1 MALTTTQIQG
11 LIDTHKGKSHLD
23 QLKWDRVRSWYTSES
38 WAQQGGDAPQ
48 GSQEPINAGGDLS
61 LETNYP
67 YAFVDTM
74 VANIC
79 PNNPEV
85 TVNAR
90 RKKLHGPAKYRQA
103 LINDTLYRTGAH
115 RILWRAA
122 TMSSVYPRSFVK
134 TVWNF
139 RKRSPD
145 FINIDPR
152 YVWYDMSVDRWE
164 DVRYVIEVT
173 VLTREDFYSRV
184 KSKGKEDRAYN
195 PEVAEKADFGA
206 FPEWLRDRVQ
216 DRNLMNESSKEV
228 FEWVTVYE
236 VYDFSGEGR
245 YYHFLEEQEEPL
257 FAGELPYRFVR
268 NPFYRL
274 TFNDNLQDIGG
285 LSDISLIAP
294 VLERLNELDTLM
306 LWFAQTAI
314 PITMLNTGLCDN
326 PERVRSQLRDSTSP
340 GSIVEVSGKANASI
354 SDIIG
359 HTQTPSLSPEFIQ
372 TRDRCMQI
380 IEFILGIP
388 QYSRG
393 VVGVSDVATEVALAD
408 TATRTRNGRRQQE
421 IYDLIGW
428 QSQTIVGLYEE
439 FLADDEILPV
449 RLTGNE
455 EILEI
460 TRASMLAREVQAA
473 RGEDPLEYDYQA
485 VAYSPTENNRLVQ
498 LRNLSQFFPLLAQ
511 APEVDQATLVKKLA
525 ELLQMEDI
533 LKDKEQIQQEA
544 QMAQDQ
550 LAMQQQQTAEMGQQ
564 MQAGAPSPDN
574 IASGALPPG
583 ADPVMPPLPNG
594 AGAGGGQNPL
604 TGFGGAPF
612 DLNPNIPRDQ

>member
-1 MALTTTQIQG
+1 MLTKSQIKG
-11 LIDTHKGKSHLD
+11 LIETHKAKSHID
-23 QLKWDRVRSWYTSES
+23 QKGWDEVRSWYTSQS
-38 WAQQGGDAPQ
+38 TGVGGPQ
-48 GSQEPINAGGDLS
+48 GSADAQADEDLS
-61 LETNYP
+61 FQTNYP

-90 RKKLHGPAKYRQA
+90 RKGLHEPAKYREA
-103 LINDTLYRTGAH
+103 LINDTLRRVRTH

-139 RKRSPD
+139 KRRSPD
-145 FINIDPR
+145 FLVVDPR

-164 DVRYVIEVT
+164 DIRYTIEVT
-173 VLTREDFYSRV
+173 VLTRQDFESRIKREKNSSDESKVYS
-184 KSKGKEDRAYN
+184 A
-195 PEVAEKADFGA
+195 EVAGKAQFGA
-206 FPEWLRDRVQ
+206 YPEWLKDQQRDRS
-216 DRNLMNESSKEV
+216 LMNESSKEV

-236 VYDFSGEGR
+236 VYDFSGDGR
-245 YYHFLEEQEEPL
+245 YFHYLEDQEEPL
-257 FAGELPYRFVR
+257 FAGELPYRFIR

-274 TFNDNLQDIGG
+274 TFNDNLENIGG
-285 LSDISLIAP
+285 LSDVSLIAP

-314 PITMLNTGLCDN
+314 PITMLNTGLVDN
-326 PERVRSQLRDSTSP
+326 PERIRSQLRDATSP
-340 GSIVEVSGKANASI
+340 GSIVEVAGKSGASMQ
-354 SDIIG
+354 DIIG
-359 HTQTPSLSPEFIQ
+359 HTMTPSLSPEFVAA
-372 TRDRCMQI
+372 RDRCIQV

-421 IYDLIGW
+421 VYDLISW
-428 QSQTIVGLYEE
+428 QSQSIVGLYEE
-439 FLADDEILPV
+439 FLADDEVLPV
-449 RLTGNE
+449 RMGGDSE
-455 EILEI
+455 VVEI
-460 TRASMLAREVQAA
+460 TRASMLAREILSSQ
-473 RGEDPLEYDYQA
+473 GEEPLEYDYSA
-485 VAYSPTENNRLVQ
+485 VPYSPTENNRLVQ
-498 LRNLSQFFPLLAQ
+498 LRNLSQYFDLLSQ
-511 APEVDQATLVKKLA
+511 SEQIDQKRLIRKLT

-533 LKDKEQIQQEA
+533 LKDRQQLEQEA
-544 QMAQDQ
+544 QAADQQAQEAQ
-550 LAMQQQQTAEMGQQ
+550 AQAQGGMPPVGQTN
-564 MQAGAPSPDN
+564 DT

-583 ADPVMPPLPNG
+583 TEPVMPPLPG
-594 AGAGGGQNPL
+594 GGGAGGGQSPL

-612 DLNPNIPRDQ
+612 DTGPGIPRNQ

>member
-1 MALTTTQIQG
+1 MLSTKQIQG
-11 LIDTHKGKSHLD
+11 LIDTHKAKSHID
-23 QLKWDRVRSWYTSES
+23 QKKFDRFRALYTSKMAS
-38 WAQQGGDAPQ
+38 RQDVPQ
-48 GSQEPINAGGDLS
+48 GAADPVSEGSYDLN

-90 RKKLHGPAKYRQA
+90 RKGLHEPAKYREA
-103 LINDTLYRTGAH
+103 LINDTFRRVSSH
-115 RILWRAA
+115 RVLWRAA
-122 TMSSVYPRSFVK
+122 TMASVYPRSFVK

-145 FINIDPR
+145 FLPIDPR
-152 YVWYDMSVDRWE
+152 YVWYDLSVDRWE

-173 VLTREDFYSRV
+173 VLTRQDFNARV
-184 KSKGKEDRAYN
+184 KTSKKKDRPYS
-195 PEVAEKADFGA
+195 PEVAEKAQYGA
-206 FPEWLRDRVQ
+206 YPNWLRDQ
-216 DRNLMNESSKEV
+216 TQGKSYMNDSSKEV

-245 YYHFLEEQEEPL
+245 YYHYLEDQEEPL
-257 FAGELPYRFVR
+257 FGGELPYRFVR

-285 LSDISLIAP
+285 LSDVTLIAP
-294 VLERLNELDTLM
+294 VLDRLNELDTLM

-314 PITMLNTGLCDN
+314 PITLVNSGLCDN
-326 PERVRSQLRDSTSP
+326 PERVRSQLRDSTTP
-340 GSIVEVSGKANASI
+340 GSIVEVMGKANASI

-359 HTQTPSLSPEFIQ
+359 HTQTPSLSPEFAAS
-372 TRDRCMQI
+372 RDRCIQI

-408 TATRTRNGRRQQE
+408 TATRTRNGRRQKE
-421 IYDLIGW
+421 IYDLINW
-428 QSQTIVGLYEE
+428 QSQGIVGLYEE
-439 FLADDEILPV
+439 FLADDEILPI
-449 RLTGNE
+449 RLLGNAE
-455 EILEI
+455 TLEI
-460 TRASMLAREVQAA
+460 TRASMLAREVQAS
-473 RGEDPLEYDYQA
+473 RGEDPLEYDYEA

-498 LRNLSQFFPLLAQ
+498 LRTLQQFFPLLSES
-511 APEVDQATLVKKLA
+511 PDVDQSTLIKKLA

-533 LKDKEQIQQEA
+533 IKDKAQREAEA
-544 QMAQDQ
+544 QAAEQQAAAAQ
-550 LAMQQQQTAEMGQQ
+550 A
-564 MQAGAPSPDN
+564 QAAAPPSPDT

-583 ADPVMPPLPNG
+583 AEPVMPPLPGG
-594 AGAGGGQNPL
+594 AGAGGGQSPL

-612 DLNPNIPRDQ
+612 DLNPDIPRNQ

>member
-1 MALTTTQIQG
+1 MLTTKQIQG
-11 LIDTHKGKSHLD
+11 LIDTHKAKSHLD
-23 QLKWDRVRSWYTSES
+23 QRKWDQVRAWYTSES
-38 WAQQGGDAPQ
+38 ALTTGDVPQ
-48 GSQEPINAGGDLS
+48 GAGSPSGESEDLS
-61 LETNYP
+61 METNYP

-90 RKKLHGPAKYRQA
+90 RKQLHEPAKYRQA
-103 LINDTLYRTGAH
+103 LINDTLSRVDAH

-122 TMSSVYPRSFVK
+122 TMASVYPRSFVK

-145 FINIDPR
+145 FLVCDPR
-152 YVWYDMSVDRWE
+152 FVWYDMTAERWE
-164 DVRYVIEVT
+164 DIRYLIEVT
-173 VLTREDFYSRV
+173 VLTRDDFNSRV
-184 KSKGKEDRAYN
+184 KSDGKKDRAYDAR
-195 PEVAEKADFGA
+195 VAEKSQFGA
-206 FPEWLRDRVQ
+206 YPEWLRDRMQ
-216 DRNLMNESSKEV
+216 DRNLMNDSSKEV

-236 VYDFSGEGR
+236 IYDFSGDGR
-245 YYHFLEEQEEPL
+245 YYHFLEDVDEPL
-257 FAGELPYRFVR
+257 FAGDLPYRFVR
-268 NPFYRL
+268 NPFHRVA
-274 TFNDNLQDIGG
+274 FNDNLQDIGG
-285 LSDISLIAP
+285 LSDVALIAP

-306 LWFAQTAI
+306 LWFAQTSI
-314 PITMLNTGLCDN
+314 PITLLNSGLCDN
-326 PERVRSQLRDSTSP
+326 PERVRSQLRNSTTP
-340 GSIVEVSGKANASI
+340 GSIVEIAGKANASI
-354 SDIIG
+354 GDIIG
-359 HTQTPSLSPEFIQ
+359 HTQTPSLSPEFIA
-372 TRDRCMQI
+372 TRDRCIQI

-408 TATRTRNGRRQQE
+408 TATRTRNGRRQKE

-428 QSQTIVGLYEE
+428 QAQAITGLYEE

-449 RLTGNE
+449 RLLGQSE
-455 EILEI
+455 MIEI

-473 RGEDPLEYDYQA
+473 KGEDPLEYDYNA

-498 LRNLSQFFPLLAQ
+498 LRNLQQFFPLLSQSPDVNQSAL
-511 APEVDQATLVKKLA
+511 TRKLL

-533 LKDKEQIQQEA
+533 IKDEQQLAAEA
-544 QMAQDQ
+544 QQA
-550 LAMQQQQTAEMGQQ
+550 Q
-564 MQAGAPSPDN
+564 MQAQQAQMPQPQPGQGAGDT

-583 ADPVMPPLPNG
+583 SEPVMPPLPG
-594 AGAGGGQNPL
+594 GVGAGGGQSPL

-612 DLNPNIPRDQ
+612 DLNPDIPRNQ

>member
-1 MALTTTQIQG
+1 MLTTKQITG
-11 LIDTHKGKSHLD
+11 LIDTHKAKSHLD
-23 QLKWDRVRSWYTSES
+23 QRKWDQTRNWYNSEPNQPTGVDGES
-38 WAQQGGDAPQ
+38 D
-48 GSQEPINAGGDLS
+48 DLS
-61 LETNYP
+61 METNYP

-90 RKKLHGPAKYRQA
+90 RKHLHEPAKYRQA
-103 LINDTLYRTGAH
+103 LINDTFSRIGGH

-122 TMSSVYPRSFVK
+122 TMASVYPRSFVK

-145 FINIDPR
+145 YIVCDLRNI
-152 YVWYDMSVDRWE
+152 WYDMTAERWE
-164 DVRYVIEVT
+164 DIRYLIEVT
-173 VLTREDFYSRV
+173 VLTRDDFNSRV
-184 KSKGKEDRAYN
+184 KGEGKEDRAYD
-195 PEVAEKADFGA
+195 PKVAEKAQFGA
-206 FPEWLRDRVQ
+206 FPEWLQDKSR

-236 VYDFSGEGR
+236 IYDFAGEGR
-245 YYHFLEEQEEPL
+245 YYHFLEENEEPL

-268 NPFYRL
+268 NPFHRVV
-274 TFNDNLQDIGG
+274 FNDNLQDIGG
-285 LSDISLIAP
+285 LSDVSLIAP

-306 LWFAQTAI
+306 LWFAQTSI
-314 PITMLNTGLCDN
+314 PITLLNSGLCDN
-326 PERVRSQLRDSTSP
+326 PERVRTQLRDSTTP
-340 GSIVEVSGKANASI
+340 GSIVEIAGKANASI
-354 SDIIG
+354 GDIIG
-359 HTQTPSLSPEFIQ
+359 HTQTPSLSPEFIAI
-372 TRDRCMQI
+372 RDRCIQI

-408 TATRTRNGRRQQE
+408 TATRTRNGRRQKV

-428 QSQTIVGLYEE
+428 QDKTIPGLYEE

-449 RLTGNE
+449 RMNSNTDMIE
-455 EILEI
+455 V

-473 RGEDPLEYDYQA
+473 IGEDPLEYDYIA

-498 LRNLSQFFPLLAQ
+498 LRNLQQFFPLLVEAQ
-511 APEVDQATLVKKLA
+511 DVNQPALIRKLL

-533 LKDKEQIQQEA
+533 LKDKQQIEAEA
-544 QMAQDQ
+544 QQAQQ
-550 LAMQQQQTAEMGQQ
+550 AQQQAPGGGMPQPPSGQGDN
-564 MQAGAPSPDN
+564 MMAG
-574 IASGALPPG
+574 GLPPG
-583 ADPVMPPLPNG
+583 AEPVMPPLPGG
-594 AGAGGGQNPL
+594 AGAGGGQSPL

-612 DLNPNIPRDQ
+612 DTSGIGGK